1 MVFVIV
7 AKLTAKG
14 EAEADELLAIMTKAA
29 ASYRQDPGTLSW
41 HIARGVKDKT
51 QLVAFERASRVQAT
65 MLTRTGYESRKSV
78 EAHTA
83 NPNYKSAGATSLL
96 RAR

>member
-65 MLTRTGYESRKSV
+65 MLTGQ
-78 EAHTA
+78 
-83 NPNYKSAGATSLL
+83 ATS
-96 RAR
+96 RASRSRRTRTQRRDSTNSI